1 MREFAQQFDGVFCL
15 SLPASQDRRRHIAN
29 HFRAVGIERYEFFDA
44 TGKDDLAVAA
54 LYESGKVAG
63 YPPCFRCGAL
73 SCGRD
78 DCNNVLIPA
87 QVATFISFVNL
98 WRHILE
104 AEVETALIVEDDVLF
119 ADYAPQLSKLIVEH
133 KLLEQVGLRR
143 KEPLLLRLGWAVG
156 PDHRATG
163 RVDFKANHIKMSD
176 PCHALNRAM
185 AAKLLESFERVDTT
199 VDIFIHQHVG
209 SKVANFTLFPPLAAE
224 LSWSLGAVDSLIHP
238 KPIRAAY
245 LQKHHPERS
254 KEIEAAIVAIRE
266 HENHVL
272 YRDLL
277 LIGHPR
283 CGSGYMSKLLD
294 YFGLEVGHE
303 RMGGRGISSWMFAV
317 EDEQNP
323 FALDSQSRS
332 RRNTH
337 FGSVIHFVRDPR
349 TAIPSI
355 IRENRHAEK
364 SYAFRRKHILSA
376 FGVDLDAAQSEV
388 ERALLSY
395 VYWNKIIERQPV
407 DLRVRV
413 EEAEAATRVF
423 LEERNW
429 LGPEAE
435 AGSPPP
441 KDINAQ
447 KLYKGKLPERPDLRA
462 EDWYSISDTAKSEA
476 NEMCRRYGYQDLYG
490 HG

>member
-15 SLPASQDRRRHIAN
+15 SLPSSTDRRRHIES
-29 HFRAVGIERYEFFDA
+29 HFRDVGIERYQFFDA
-44 TGKDDLAVAA
+44 TGKDDPAVAA
-54 LYESGKVAG
+54 LYESGKVAR

-73 SCGRD
+73 ACGRD

-87 QVATFISFVNL
+87 QVATFISFMNL

-119 ADYAPQLSKLIVEH
+119 ADYAPRLSKLIVEH
-133 KLLEQVGLRR
+133 QLLEQVGLRR
-143 KEPLLLRLGWAVG
+143 KEPLLLRLGWAAG
-156 PDHRATG
+156 SDHRPAG
-163 RVDFKANHIKMSD
+163 RVEFKPNHIKMSD

-185 AAKLLESFERVDTT
+185 AAKLLDSFERVDTT
-199 VDIFIHQHVG
+199 VDIFVHQRVG
-209 SKVANFTLFPPLAAE
+209 SEVANFTLFPPLAAE
-224 LSWSLGAVDSLIHP
+224 LSWSLGAVESLIHP
-238 KPIRAAY
+238 KSIRAAY

-254 KEIEAAIVAIRE
+254 EDIEAAIKAARE
-266 HENHVL
+266 HENHIL

-283 CGSGYMSKLLD
+283 CGSGYMSKLLG
-294 YFGLEVGHE
+294 YYGLEVGHE
-303 RMGGRGISSWMFAV
+303 RMGRRGISSWMFAV

-323 FALDSQSRS
+323 FALDPLSRS

-337 FGSVIHFVRDPR
+337 FGAVVHFVRDPR

-355 IRENRHAEK
+355 LRENRHSEK
-364 SYAFRRKHILSA
+364 SYAFRRRHIQDA

-395 VYWNKIIERQPV
+395 VYWNKIVERQPV

-413 EEAEAATRVF
+413 EEAEAATRAF

-435 AGSPPP
+435 AESPPS
-441 KDINAQ
+441 KDINAL
-447 KLYKGKLPERPDLRA
+447 KLYQGKLPERPDLRD
-462 EDWYSISDTAKSEA
+462 EDWQQVA
-476 NEMCRRYGYQDLYG
+476 NGLKLDIDESCVRYGYEPIYR
-490 HG
+490 